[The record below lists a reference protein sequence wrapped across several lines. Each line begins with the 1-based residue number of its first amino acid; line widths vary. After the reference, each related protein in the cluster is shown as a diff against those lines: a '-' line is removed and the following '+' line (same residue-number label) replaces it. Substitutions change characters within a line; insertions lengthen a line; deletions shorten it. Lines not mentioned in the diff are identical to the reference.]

1 MILLGAKPE
10 DCLAIRL
17 AQGYQRGEESA
28 GDELLVCEVCSAYAH
43 RTTCLP
49 SLVGG
54 EVIGSVLMSLPAAL
68 DEREGQQVSL
78 SVTQAAPVLANLRT
92 LAIAEAQAATDSLT
106 GLSNARALQ
115 DSVKRLVAQ
124 AQRTGEPL
132 AALALD
138 LDHFK
143 EINDRHGH
151 EAGDDLLAAGEEF
164 LALLPNTDRGGALA
178 YAERLRGLI
187 AAISVPAV
195 DRKVTASLGVAL
207 MPDDAL
213 TDKDLLRRADR
224 ALYTAKRNGRN
235 QVQSADHA
243 IGAEPGPPPTPAALA
258 A

>member
-1 MILLGAKPE
+1 VCGAYGP
-10 DCLAIRL
+10 
-17 AQGYQRGEESA
+17 
-28 GDELLVCEVCSAYAH
+28 

-54 EVIGSVLMSLPAAL
+54 EVIGSVLISLPAGL
-68 DEREGQQVSL
+68 DERQDRQVQL

-92 LAIAEAQAATDSLT
+92 LAIAEALATTDALT

-132 AALALD
+132 GAAAFD

-143 EINDRHGH
+143 DINDCHGH
-151 EAGDDLLAAGEEF
+151 EAGDDVLAAVGETLTASLRGSEDFGGRAGGEEF
-164 LALLPNTDRGGALA
+164 LALLPNTDRAGALA
-178 YAERLRGLI
+178 YAERLRGVI
-187 AAISVPAV
+187 AALTIPAI
-195 DRKVTASLGVAL
+195 DRKVTASLGVAV
-207 MPDDAL
+207 MPEDAI

-235 QVQSADHA
+235 RVESAQQA
-243 IGAEPGPPPTPAALA
+243 TPTSPNSTPLTPVLA